1 MCSLGNHSLIFQAH
15 TSSRYSVAA
24 LLGAVEIDSRLND
37 LEVYAPLK
45 VDYHQIRKLLEKNN
59 VMIAHSVMSTQI
71 DRIKDEVKALRD
83 RFGKQITLIAG
94 GPHASARPND
104 LLAIGFD
111 YVVIGEGEQV
121 FPEILYNFVN
131 DKAPTTI
138 EGVVSKDSETYPK
151 PKDLQKAVLD
161 DYPPFAIE
169 LNIVGPIEV
178 TRGCSFAC
186 KFCATPFLTGNKVR
200 HRSKESVA
208 YWLKQ
213 AVEKRG
219 FERTWFLSPNAFCY
233 GGKGRKAVPDKL
245 EALLK
250 VSTSVEGLDELFFGS
265 FPSEVRPE
273 FVTKDL
279 LEMFRQYVANDTL
292 QIGLQSGSDRILKLA
307 NRHHTVE
314 EGLDAI
320 HKALEFEFT
329 PHVDMI
335 FGLPGETEKELEISL
350 DICQNLVEM
359 GAKVHGHVFMPLP
372 GSAFENMP
380 AGRLTTR
387 ARKILGELSR
397 KKLLT
402 GSWSNQEKLAK
413 RLESV
418 N

>member
-1 MCSLGNHSLIFQAH
+1 MGTHSLIFRAH
-15 TSSRYSVAA
+15 SSSRYSVAV
-24 LLGAVEIDSRLND
+24 LLGAVEIDHRLND
-37 LEVYAPLK
+37 LGTYAPLK
-45 VDYHQIRKLLEKNN
+45 VDYHQIRNLLEKSN
-59 VMIAHSVMSTQI
+59 VMIAFSVMSTQI
-71 DRIKDEVKALRD
+71 NRVREEVQALREQ
-83 RFGKQITLIAG
+83 FGKRITLVAG

-104 LLAIGFD
+104 LLGIGFD
-111 YVVIGEGEQV
+111 YVVIGEGEHV
-121 FPEILYNFVN
+121 FPEMLSNYLN
-131 DKAPTTI
+131 DKDLTTI
-138 EGVVSKDSETYPK
+138 EGVVSESSEIYPS
-151 PKDLQKAVLD
+151 PKDLQKIVLD
-161 DYPPFAIE
+161 DYPPFAIG

-200 HRSKESVA
+200 HRTPESVGH
-208 YWLKQ
+208 WLKQ

-219 FERTWFLSPNAFCY
+219 FKRTWFLSPNAFCY

-245 EALLK
+245 ETLLK
-250 VSTSVEGLDELFFGS
+250 TSISVEGLDELFFGS

-273 FVTKDL
+273 FVTNEL

-292 QIGLQSGSDRILKLA
+292 QIGLQSGSNRVLELA

-314 EGLDAI
+314 EGMDAI
-320 HKALEFEFT
+320 HKALKFEFI

-335 FGLPGETEKELEISL
+335 FGLPGEKEKDLEDSLEL
-350 DICQNLVEM
+350 CQDLVEM

-372 GSAFENMP
+372 GSVFENMP

-413 RLESV
+413 QLESDA
-418 N
+418 